1 MRFVETNRFM
11 TEETKKKITKW
22 FWILVT
28 APFAALLI
36 MLLIVW
42 LFARIPSF
50 EELENPDSK
59 LATQVIA
66 EDGET
71 LTTFHIEN
79 RTFVTYEELSEH
91 LVHAAVSTEDARFY
105 KHSGIDLKG
114 LARVF
119 FKTLLMHNSSQGGG
133 STITQ
138 QLAKTLYPRKE
149 LNSKIPGWNT
159 LSMVWIKLKEWIT
172 AVKLEREY
180 TKEEIMYMYLNSVFF
195 GSNAYG
201 IKAASETFFDK
212 QPADLNIQE
221 SATLIGMVNK
231 PTRYNPVINP
241 DKSLNRRNFVI
252 SQMTKAGYLSK
263 SQRDSIQALPIELSY
278 QVQDHNSGYAP
289 YFRDM
294 LRRVMNAKKPKRSDY
309 QYREDFS
316 ADSLLWATDDLYG
329 WLSKNKKA
337 DGKEYNLD
345 KDGLKIYTTINY
357 KMQRYAEEAVAEH
370 LGTDLQKVFNSELRY
385 KNNRPF
391 SNDVDKETCDQL
403 MRQARRWSDRYR
415 GGKKAGLSDAEIM
428 KSFDEPV
435 KMKIFAWNG
444 KKPGGRERGYVEIDT
459 VMTPND
465 SIRYYKG
472 ILRAAFMAIEPST
485 GYVKAYVGGPN
496 YRYFK
501 YDNARQGKRQVGSTI
516 KPFLYT
522 LAMQGGLTP
531 CTQVVN
537 VSQSFINADG
547 SVWTPRSTDKAEWI
561 GNTVTLK
568 WGLAH
573 SSNNISAYLMKQF
586 GPEPMV
592 QMMRQM
598 GIYSFLDPVNSLC
611 VGAADISVYE
621 MVAAYNTFPS
631 KGVYATP
638 MFVTRIED
646 NQGNLL
652 SEFTN
657 KKREAISDQTA
668 FLMANLMQGVV
679 NQGTGSRLRAKY
691 GLTGQI
697 AGKTGTTN
705 DNSDGWFIGYTP
717 SITAGVWVGA
727 EDRQVHFQSLAL
739 GGGSNMA
746 LPIWGIWMKKV
757 LRDGTLGISE
767 SDRFISPAGM
777 SLSLD
782 CSGGDDDAGA
792 REKNDAEYYFE

>member
-1 MRFVETNRFM
+1 MRFVVTNRFM

-50 EELENPDSK
+50 EDLENPDSK

-278 QVQDHNSGYAP
+278 QVQDHNSGYGP

-337 DGKEYNLD
+337 NGDEYNLD

-403 MRQARRWSDRYR
+403 MKQARRWSDRYR

-631 KGVYATP
+631 KGVYVTP

-782 CSGGDDDAGA
+782 CSGGDDDAGV